1 MIKMKKLNDLFD
13 ISYGTQLDFNKMEIN
28 SSAGVNFV
36 TRSRKNLG
44 VKDKV
49 NILPNVKPIQ
59 GGTITVALGG
69 SVLSSF
75 VQLTPYYTGQNIK
88 ILTPK
93 IDMSIEDLIY
103 YCICIEKNKFRYS
116 SHGREANITLDSLLV
131 PDKPKNKVLINN
143 NIDSE
148 IEKISKKIKESF
160 DLKKY
165 KPNFSEFYIKDIFE
179 VLGSTT
185 TPEETLKSHGKGKY
199 PYVTTTSENFGQKG
213 KYNYYTDLGHI
224 LTVES
229 AIRGTCFYQKENF
242 SASDHVEKLI
252 PKEKVTSEFLIYVSV
267 LINQQNLRFSYG
279 RKANQERIRE
289 LKILLPSK
297 NKTIDY
303 DYIDLYIQNLN
314 YSNSLMV

>member
-103 YCICIEKNKFRYS
+103 YCICI
-116 SHGREANITLDSLLV
+116 
-131 PDKPKNKVLINN
+131 
-143 NIDSE
+143 
-148 IEKISKKIKESF
+148 
-160 DLKKY
+160 
-165 KPNFSEFYIKDIFE
+165 
-179 VLGSTT
+179 
-185 TPEETLKSHGKGKY
+185 
-199 PYVTTTSENFGQKG
+199 
-213 KYNYYTDLGHI
+213 
-224 LTVES
+224 
-229 AIRGTCFYQKENF
+229 
-242 SASDHVEKLI
+242 
-252 PKEKVTSEFLIYVSV
+252 
-267 LINQQNLRFSYG
+267 
-279 RKANQERIRE
+279 
-289 LKILLPSK
+289 
-297 NKTIDY
+297 
-303 DYIDLYIQNLN
+303 
-314 YSNSLMV
+314 

>member
-131 PDKPKNKVLINN
+131 PDKPENKVFINN
-143 NIDSE
+143 NIDSK

-185 TPEETLKSHGKGKY
+185 TPEETLKSYGKGKY
-199 PYVTTTSENFGQKG
+199 PYITTTSENFGQKG

-229 AIRGTCFYQKENF
+229 AIRGICFYQKENF